1 MKLGGLNIL
10 PGTRVELKLPVPPL
24 YTNAAMDMPVTVI
37 RGKKDGPRLFVSAAI
52 HGDEINGVEIV
63 RRLLASSFV
72 KRITGTLIL
81 VPVVNVYGYVSKSR
95 YLPDRRDLN
104 RAFPGSAKGS
114 MTARLAH
121 SFMTEIVANASHGID
136 LHTGAKHRTNLPQI
150 RTSLNDHQAL
160 AMAKA
165 FRVPVILNAELR
177 DGSLRAT
184 AAESGC
190 PVLLYEAGEAL
201 RFDEFAIRAGL
212 RGIVNVMRH
221 LGMLPE
227 KKVQGR
233 SIAPQIAQ
241 ESRWV
246 RANGSG
252 ILLSTKNI
260 GDAVQK
266 NEVMAHI
273 TDPLGSRPLVI
284 RSPVD
289 GIVIGQATLP
299 LVHEGEALFNVAHT
313 EKADQVEAS
322 LPHFYDN
329 LERLDE
335 SDFAPL

>member
-1 MKLGGLNIL
+1 MELGGVSIK
-10 PGTRVELKLPVPPL
+10 PGSRVDIKLPVPPL
-24 YTNAAMDMPVTVI
+24 YTNAALDMPVTVI

-81 VPVVNVYGYVSKSR
+81 VPVVNVYGYTSKSR

-114 MTARLAH
+114 MTSRLAH
-121 SFMTEIVANASHGID
+121 TFMSEIVANASHGID

-150 RTSLNDHQAL
+150 RTSLNDHDAL

-184 AAESGC
+184 AAENGC

-221 LGMLPE
+221 LGMLPPA
-227 KKVQGR
+227 KAPSRQLV
-233 SIAPQIAQ
+233 PQIAQ

-246 RANGSG
+246 RANASG
-252 ILLSTKNI
+252 ILLSTKAI
-260 GDAVQK
+260 GDAVSK
-266 NEVMAHI
+266 GEVMAHI
-273 TDPLGSRPLVI
+273 TDPTGSTPVVI
-284 RSPVD
+284 KSPVD

-299 LVHEGEALFNVAHT
+299 LVHEGEALYNVAHT
-313 EKADQVEAS
+313 EKGDLVEAA